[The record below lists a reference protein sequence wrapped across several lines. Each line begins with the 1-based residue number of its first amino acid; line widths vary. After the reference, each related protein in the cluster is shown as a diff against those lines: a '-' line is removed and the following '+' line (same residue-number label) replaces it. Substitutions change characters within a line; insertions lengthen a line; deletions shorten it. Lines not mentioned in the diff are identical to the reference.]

1 MVDKKIKTEDGKVLH
16 EEAEERVSFE
26 RSKIWILAGFGVIL
40 FALVVGAALV
50 WEREI
55 EPHMRTDLPEES
67 QDTSGASALMP
78 YICDQNPEAC
88 ENRLMTFQGEKEGT
102 QAIHPPMA
110 PHPTMEQDTARFEGI
125 EYRVS
130 VLERQMD
137 VSDLKLSQER
147 LRLAFVIQNVLLST
161 TSVDDLMS
169 VCEKASL
176 PEAKTLLG
184 QLTAGGK
191 LTPLSQINWHPTP
204 VVQDDDDSKGWM
216 DRLKGAFSSLVT
228 VKAVDDNRKGDGFKN
243 FKRAIKRG
251 DFEEAS
257 RLYRSLDDDQRQA
270 FLPLMQEI
278 RARHLLETTLS
289 RLLMS

>member
-1 MVDKKIKTEDGKVLH
+1 MVDKKTNETEEKISH
-16 EEAEERVSFE
+16 E
-26 RSKIWILAGFGVIL
+26 RSKIWVLAGFGVIL

-88 ENRLMTFQGEKEGT
+88 EDRLMTFQGEKEGVA
-102 QAIHPPMA
+102 AIHPPA
-110 PHPTMEQDTARFEGI
+110 IPHPTMVQDTARFEGL
-125 EYRVS
+125 ENRVS
-130 VLERQMD
+130 VLERQVD
-137 VSDLKLSQER
+137 VTDLKISQAR

-161 TSVDDLMS
+161 TSVDDLLS
-169 VCEKASL
+169 VCEKSSL

-204 VVQDDDDSKGWM
+204 VAQDDDDSKGWV
-216 DRLKGAFSSLVT
+216 DRLKNTFSSLVT

-243 FKRAIKRG
+243 FKRAVKRG

>member
-1 MVDKKIKTEDGKVLH
+1 MVDKKIKTEDEKVLH

-55 EPHMRTDLPEES
+55 EPRMHTDLPEES

-88 ENRLMTFQGEKEGT
+88 EDRLMTFQGEKEGV
-102 QAIHPPMA
+102 QAIQPPTA
-110 PHPTMEQDTARFEGI
+110 PHPTMVPDTARFEGI

-137 VSDLKLSQER
+137 VTDLKLSQER
-147 LRLAFVIQNVLLST
+147 LRLAFVIQSVLLST
-161 TSVDDLMS
+161 TSIDDLLS
-169 VCEKASL
+169 VCEKSSL

-204 VVQDDDDSKGWM
+204 AAQDDDDSKGWM

>member
-1 MVDKKIKTEDGKVLH
+1 MVDKKETEEKISH
-16 EEAEERVSFE
+16 E

-55 EPHMRTDLPEES
+55 EPHLKADLPAES

-88 ENRLMTFQGEKEGT
+88 EGHPMTFQGQKEESVSIPSPT
-102 QAIHPPMA
+102 V
-110 PHPTMEQDTARFEGI
+110 PHPTVAQDTARFEGL
-125 EYRVS
+125 ENRVTT
-130 VLERQMD
+130 LEARVD
-137 VSDLKLSQER
+137 VTDLKLSQAR
-147 LRLAFVIQNVLLST
+147 LRLAFMIQNVLLST
-161 TSVDDLMS
+161 TSIDDLLS
-169 VCEKASL
+169 VCEKSAL

-184 QLTAGGK
+184 QLTTGGK

-204 VVQDDDDSKGWM
+204 AVQDDDESKGWI
-216 DRLKGAFSSLVT
+216 DRLKSMASSLVT
-228 VKAVDDNRKGDGFKN
+228 VKTVDDNRKGDAFKN
-243 FKRAIKRG
+243 FKRAVKRG

-257 RLYRSLDDDQRQA
+257 RLYRFLDEDQRQA
-270 FLPLMQEI
+270 FLPLIQEI
-278 RARHLLETTLS
+278 RTRHLLETTLS